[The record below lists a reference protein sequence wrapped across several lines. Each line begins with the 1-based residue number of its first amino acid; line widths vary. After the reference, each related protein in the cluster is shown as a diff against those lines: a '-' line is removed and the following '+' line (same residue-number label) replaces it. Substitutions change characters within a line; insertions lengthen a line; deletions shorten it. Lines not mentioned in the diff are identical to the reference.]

1 MQFERKLTWFAV
13 AALLLSALPGSA
25 HAARATQQGANLLAN
40 PGFEGEY
47 VVHADALQIA
57 PGWTAWWIPRRED
70 QPDYVNQVP
79 KYEPTSHPER
89 VHGGAKAQLLATF
102 YATHIAGVYQQVKV
116 TPGADLRFSAFG
128 KGWTSTSD
136 DPLNVSV
143 GGTDLRM
150 RVGIDP
156 YGGTDPLSPNVR
168 WSEQVNAA
176 DSWVRFDAFARAQS
190 GTATVFVY
198 SAPFDARRHND
209 VFWDD
214 AELVALSG
222 DSAATAQA
230 HYPTATPTPVIH
242 TPTPVTLPLGQNLL
256 KNPGFEGKW
265 FNPCS
270 WKGDLPWNHI
280 PCEPWYKELMVRW
293 NTVYTPEGWTGWW
306 QQPITDTAHADFYK
320 YPNRCPKGAPET
332 CVVWHNPEYGGTDW
346 IRVGPPRIHSGKNS
360 LKYFTFWSVHEAGV
374 FQTVEGIKPGTL
386 LRFGAWMHAWSAD
399 EGPNREQPSPYE
411 SGGQTSMHMK
421 IGVDPTGGR
430 NPWSSD
436 VVWSPEVDT
445 YDQFGYY
452 QVTAAASS
460 DKVTVF
466 TYSRPEKMLK
476 HNDVYLDD
484 LELVAVS
491 IPGGSAAPVAAPTQP
506 PAAVNVAPPS
516 SAPRPAPAPRGD
528 GATVHVVQPGDTVWG
543 LSVQYD
549 VSMDQILRLNG
560 MNQDTPLLIGQ
571 EVIIELSG
579 AASQS
584 PPAPTETPAA
594 ETAPIPAATEI
605 AAPGLALSEAEG
617 TGELCVSAFTDSNGD
632 NVMDPGE
639 NLVGGVVFVLQD
651 ARAERGVA
659 ATRTT
664 DGLSEP
670 YCFVQAAGAYSL
682 LIQVPAGRIA
692 TSDTRWGLVLA
703 PGTPI
708 NINFGSRPADDV
720 GAVTARSAPEAGLSK
735 ALSGLAGIVLVV
747 VAVAG
752 LFWLLRVRFAR
763 GGRL

>member
-1 MQFERKLTWFAV
+1 MQFERRVTWFAIM
-13 AALLLSALPGSA
+13 ALLLAALPGFVSA
-25 HAARATQQGANLLAN
+25 APAVQQSANLLTN

-47 VVHADALQIA
+47 VVHADARQIA
-57 PGWTAWWIPRRED
+57 PGWTPWWIPRQED
-70 QPDYVNQVP
+70 QPDFVNQVP
-79 KYEPTSHPER
+79 KYEPTSHPQR
-89 VHGGAKAQLLATF
+89 VHGGAKAQLLGTF
-102 YATHIAGVYQQVKV
+102 YGTHIAGVYQQVKV
-116 TPGADLRFSAFG
+116 TTGADLRFSAYG

-156 YGGTDPLSPNVR
+156 FGGSDPLSPNVR
-168 WSEQVNAA
+168 WSEQANAA

-190 GTATVFVY
+190 GTVTVFVY

-209 VFWDD
+209 VYWDD
-214 AELVALSG
+214 AELVRLSG
-222 DSAATAQA
+222 DAAATAQA
-230 HYPTATPTPVIH
+230 HYPTATPMPVIY
-242 TPTPVTLPLGQNLL
+242 TPTPVTVPIGQNLL

-280 PCEPWYKELMVRW
+280 SCTPWYRELMVRW
-293 NTVYTPEGWTGWW
+293 DTVYTPESWTGWW
-306 QQPITDTAHADFYK
+306 RQPITDTAHPDFSK

-346 IRVGPPRIHSGKNS
+346 IRVGPSRIRSGKNS

-374 FQTVEGIKPGTL
+374 FQTVEGIQPGTL

-399 EGPNREQPSPYE
+399 EGPGGEQPSPYQ

-421 IGVDPTGGR
+421 IGVDPAGGR

-452 QVTAAASS
+452 QVTAVARS
-460 DKVTVF
+460 DRVTVF

-491 IPGGSAAPVAAPTQP
+491 IPGGSAAPVAAPTQL
-506 PAAVNVAPPS
+506 PAAANAAPPP
-516 SAPRPAPAPRGD
+516 SAQQPRPPPAPRGD
-528 GATVHVVQPGDTVWG
+528 GAVVHVAQPGDTVWG

-560 MNQDTPLLIGQ
+560 MDQDTPLLIGQ
-571 EVIIELSG
+571 EVVIALPE
-579 AASQS
+579 AASQ
-584 PPAPTETPAA
+584 PAPAPTETPAA
-594 ETAPIPAATEI
+594 ATEI
-605 AAPGLALSEAEG
+605 ATLN

-632 NVMDPGE
+632 NVMNPDE
-639 NLVGGVVFVLQD
+639 NLVGGVVFILQD
-651 ARAERGVA
+651 THTSRAVVA
-659 ATRTT
+659 THTT

-670 YCFVQAAGAYSL
+670 TCFVQPAGAYSL
-682 LIQVPAGRIA
+682 LIQVPAGRVA

-703 PGTPI
+703 PGTPV
-708 NINFGSRPADDV
+708 NINFGSRPTADV
-720 GAVTARSAPEAGLSK
+720 NSVTARSAPEAGLSK
-735 ALSGLAGIVLVV
+735 ALSGLAGIIL
-747 VAVAG
+747 VAVAAAG
-752 LFWLLRVRFAR
+752 LFWVLRARFAR